1 MQEQLF
7 KLYHNERDIE
17 GLAEELRV
25 KQKDLERLV
34 CSILCTAVLVQG
46 IFGFCMRHSIRDVC
60 PGKPF
65 FSWAAY
71 KKTLYILCST
81 YTLHILGPDSFSI

>member
-1 MQEQLF
+1 MHEQLF

-34 CSILCTAVLVQG
+34 CSTAVLVEG
-46 IFGFCMRHSIRDVC
+46 IVGFCMRHSIRDVC
-60 PGKPF
+60 PRKHIF
-65 FSWAAY
+65 WA
-71 KKTLYILCST
+71 T
-81 YTLHILGPDSFSI
+81 

>member
-1 MQEQLF
+1 MHEQLF

-34 CSILCTAVLVQG
+34 CSTAVLLGFVCDIAYVMCAQENTFSGLHNKNPYTVQYIMHC
-46 IFGFCMRHSIRDVC
+46 IFQLPNI
-60 PGKPF
+60 
-65 FSWAAY
+65 
-71 KKTLYILCST
+71 
-81 YTLHILGPDSFSI
+81 